1 MLGRKHR
8 DEKRFEIQKTS
19 KIIMKDKLPDGRVW
33 HNAVFRLLKTKPCDQ
48 GLV

>member
-19 KIIMKDKLPDGRVW
+19 KIKVKDKLPDGRVW
-33 HNAVFRLLKTKPCDQ
+33 KNAVFRLLKTTPCDQ
-48 GLV
+48 GFI